1 MGLAVCLV
9 FSAAAFAGK
18 INAADYPLRVH
29 IFSRGEVNHYYY
41 GSLSHADGQGRANLY
56 QNSEPIGFDFTYDC
70 GERLQA
76 SPGAETYMARWKK
89 PGAQLEILL
98 PVFGKP
104 DAMSVCGL
112 KVVMK
117 DGMAYFKGPNGIGE
131 EPSANF
137 KAWMEKHQYDP
148 EHGLNQPIR
157 TPQPGAV
164 QPAASSAQQ

>member
-1 MGLAVCLV
+1 
-9 FSAAAFAGK
+9 
-18 INAADYPLRVH
+18 
-29 IFSRGEVNHYYY
+29 
-41 GSLSHADGQGRANLY
+41 
-56 QNSEPIGFDFTYDC
+56 
-70 GERLQA
+70 
-76 SPGAETYMARWKK
+76 
-89 PGAQLEILL
+89 
-98 PVFGKP
+98 
-104 DAMSVCGL
+104 
-112 KVVMK
+112 MK